1 MEREP
6 TVRWRK
12 VWISWGIYWA
22 AASKVPVRPRKAAQR
37 EMRRR
42 EEEPNGDGAAVVAGG
57 EGGEGGVGQKLVS
70 HNLGCAVAGEK
81 TQGINI
87 YALLCVTNCHLNGV
101 I

>member
-42 EEEPNGDGAAVVAGG
+42 EEEPKGAAIFLLDCG
-57 EGGEGGVGQKLVS
+57 
-70 HNLGCAVAGEK
+70 GCAPGGGKGIGAGVLGGSSGLGK
-81 TQGINI
+81 
-87 YALLCVTNCHLNGV
+87 ALSGRLETSNRVTTTTKRK
-101 I
+101 